1 MAEVK
6 YRVCDRCGNK
16 IEYKGWTAKLFGMI
30 KEHNQFKIY
39 NAYCGNPSGYDY
51 TQRHVELCDECTK
64 QLTCFLDGKAIEKLG
79 E

>member
-1 MAEVK
+1 MAEVR

-30 KEHNQFKIY
+30 KEYNQFKVY
-39 NAYCGNPSGYDY
+39 RPYCGNPSGYDY
-51 TQRHVELCDECTK
+51 TDRHVELCTECTK
-64 QLTCFLDGKAIEKLG
+64 QLMRFLDGEAIAEMG